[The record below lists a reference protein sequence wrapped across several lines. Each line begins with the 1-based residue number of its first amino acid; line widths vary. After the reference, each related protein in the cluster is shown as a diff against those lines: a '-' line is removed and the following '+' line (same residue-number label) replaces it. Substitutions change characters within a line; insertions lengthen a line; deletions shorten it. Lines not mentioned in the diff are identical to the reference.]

1 MITFLKDKNTSDKNP
16 SSIIHIK
23 KFSQHQLTKNLRE
36 IVIGG
41 SCSLYVDKNAI
52 PLLTTNGSAWSEI
65 YKQHSKSWEKEE
77 REQKQIIAA
86 STTFGRGKIVAIGD
100 IDIFT
105 NDKNIGINKLDNRNF
120 ITNFI
125 NWFIEPVESFD
136 VIHWTL
142 DQLGT
147 LQNIVK
153 DVNTKISNL
162 IETSTFLEERISN
175 IEHDLGIK
183 KMKNQT
189 KSE

>member
-1 MITFLKDKNTSDKNP
+1 MRRKIFLNFWVYL
-16 SSIIHIK
+16 SIFILK
-23 KFSQHQLTKNLRE
+23 
-36 IVIGG
+36 
-41 SCSLYVDKNAI
+41 
-52 PLLTTNGSAWSEI
+52 WSEI